1 MPGFLRE
8 IAALAGGPPP
18 WQITGETPFKDAGD
32 AMEFELSEEQ
42 RMLKDLVRHFVEDEL
57 IPLEPAVLEREAS
70 GKGLGIGEAERKKI
84 DEVSSKLGLWGL
96 DAPADVGGH
105 DLPAVS
111 LVGVNEEIGRT
122 ITPYTLPPDSPNLRM
137 LMATV
142 NERQREA
149 YLAPYVR
156 GETISAIG
164 ISEPGAGS
172 DPAGM
177 ITRATKDGDDWILNG
192 RKIWTSR
199 ADEADFTIVMA
210 VTDKEK
216 RARGGISAFLVD
228 RNAPGFNVL
237 RRIPMIG
244 GAVTY
249 EVALEDCRVEGWKL
263 LGREGYGFA
272 PMQIRLGTRRIEMAS
287 WSIGMAQRAMEMMCE
302 FAPQRTTFGLPLSER
317 QAIQWWIS
325 DAATKIHAAR
335 LMTYD
340 CAWKLDQGR
349 DVRLEISMIK
359 AYATEMAWEVIDHAM
374 QCFGAMGMTKEL
386 PLQLMASKLRT
397 MRIYDGPT
405 EIHKW
410 VVARN
415 LLGTKR

>member
-1 MPGFLRE
+1 M
-8 IAALAGGPPP
+8 
-18 WQITGETPFKDAGD
+18 D
-32 AMEFELSEEQ
+32 FELSEED
-42 RMLKDLVRHFVEDEL
+42 RMLKELVHRFVRDEL
-57 IPLEPAVLEREAS
+57 MPLEAGVLAREAA
-70 GKGLGIGEAERKKI
+70 GRGLGLEPGEHRRL
-84 DEVSSKLGLWGL
+84 DEVSKSLGLWGL
-96 DAPADVGGH
+96 DAPEDIGGV
-105 DLPAVS
+105 DLSAVA
-111 LVGVNEEIGRT
+111 LVGVNEEMGRT

-142 NERQREA
+142 TERQREA

-172 DPAGM
+172 DPAAM
-177 ITRATKDGDDWILNG
+177 ITRAERDGEDWVLNG

-199 ADEADFTIVMA
+199 AAEADFTIVMA

-228 RNAPGFNVL
+228 KGTPGFNVL

-244 GAVTY
+244 GMATY

-263 LGREGYGFA
+263 LGKEGYGFA
-272 PMQIRLGTRRIEMAS
+272 PMQLRLGTRRIEMAS
-287 WSIGMAQRAMEMMCE
+287 WSIGMASRALDMMCE
-302 FAPQRTTFGLPLSER
+302 FAPQRVTFGQPLSER
-317 QAIQWWIS
+317 QVIQWWVAE
-325 DAATKIHAAR
+325 AATQIHAAR

-340 CAWKLDQGR
+340 CAWKLDRGR
-349 DVRLEISMIK
+349 DVRVEISMIK
-359 AYATEMAWEVIDHAM
+359 AFATEMAFTVVDHAM
-374 QCFGAMGMTKEL
+374 QTFGAMGMTKEL
-386 PLQLMASKLRT
+386 SLQLMASRLRT

-405 EIHKW
+405 EVHKW